1 MKVMVIGHP
10 DAVLGFSLAG
20 VGGRVATTAAEVNQA
35 LDDVQASKEIGI
47 VLVTQDVAEQI
58 LADAKEKADVIRKRA
73 KEQAESER
81 KAILDR
87 AKQDADRLR
96 SQASAT
102 AQLKSRSTQ
111 LELREKQLDRVF
123 EEVKKQLDAVKKR
136 PDYKDI
142 VAMLVRE
149 ALTQLKVT
157 EAEIRADD
165 STQKV
170 LKLDEISKELNGKFS
185 FGGKLEEG
193 TGIVVNA
200 AGGKIHYDNTL
211 ETRLS
216 RLQSS
221 LRSSVYKVLMGEKA

>member
-1 MKVMVIGHP
+1 MKSEAEDIE
-10 DAVLGFSLAG
+10 LLA
-20 VGGRVATTAAEVNQA
+20 QA
-35 LDDVQASKEIGI
+35 IMLEARDE
-47 VLVTQDVAEQI
+47 AEQ
-58 LADAKEKADVIRKRA
+58 LQVEAKEKANAILKRA
-73 KEQAESER
+73 QVEAESER

-102 AQLKSRSTQ
+102 SQLKARSLQ
-111 LELREKQLDRVF
+111 LEQREKLLDGVF
-123 EEVKKQLDAVKKR
+123 EEVKKQLDGVKNR
-136 PDYKDI
+136 SDYNVI
-142 VAMLVRE
+142 AAMLVRE

-157 EAEIRADD
+157 EAEINADE

-185 FGGKLEEG
+185 SGSKLEEG

-200 AGGKIHYDNTL
+200 ADGRIHYDNTL

-216 RLQSS
+216 RLQST